1 MTEVLVSGAS
11 VAGTAL
17 AYWLGQHGFSVTVV
31 ERHPGLRPGGQAID
45 VRGPALEVLDRMGL
59 LEAAADRKTNIRGS
73 SIVDGDGN
81 ELSRDTEST
90 PTGGPIDNPDIELLR
105 DDLVELLYEATQNS
119 AEYLFDDSI
128 VAMDN
133 RGPGVDVTFESAPAR
148 SFDLVIGADG
158 LHSNVRALV
167 FGPEER
173 FIKRLGT
180 FAAIFT
186 VPNFLDLDH
195 WQMWHYGE
203 TSMAG
208 VYSARNNTEARA
220 MLGFMDPDL
229 HIDYRD
235 TEAQFAEVE
244 RRMADDGWVRP
255 QLLKFMRNASDF
267 YFDEMSQIVMDHW
280 SIGRVALVG
289 DAAYCCSPLSGQGTS
304 VALLGAY
311 VLAGELKSAS
321 HGGCQDGWVDHGVAF
336 TNYFRTFHGYT
347 VRTQFLATDNMPG
360 GAPISQEQFEAI
372 VNSITLQAVLTP
384 SSPPQAGGTPSKTP
398 RALGVSGA
406 FVSARPSLPGTFA
419 RPAALTPSCV
429 FPSLISSRCAPT
441 SRPRT
446 RWRPPWRSRRPPT
459 GWVSLAT
466 GSPNTTTCRPWAPP
480 AHRC

>member
-1 MTEVLVSGAS
+1 
-11 VAGTAL
+11 
-17 AYWLGQHGFSVTVV
+17 
-31 ERHPGLRPGGQAID
+31 
-45 VRGPALEVLDRMGL
+45 MGL
-59 LEAAADRKTNIRGS
+59 LTAAAGPQDEHSRLLRWSTR
-73 SIVDGDGN
+73 DGN

-90 PTGGPIDNPDIELLR
+90 PTGGLIDNPDIELLR

-128 VAMDN
+128 VALDN
-133 RGPGVDVTFESAPAR
+133 RGPGVDVTFERAPAR

-195 WQMWHYGE
+195 WQTWHYGD

-255 QLLKFMRNASDF
+255 QLLKFMRNAPDF

-311 VLAGELKSAS
+311 ILAGELKSRQSPRRLGRPRCRPSPTTSGRSTA
-321 HGGCQDGWVDHGVAF
+321 
-336 TNYFRTFHGYT
+336 
-347 VRTQFLATDNMPG
+347 
-360 GAPISQEQFEAI
+360 
-372 VNSITLQAVLTP
+372 TP
-384 SSPPQAGGTPSKTP
+384 SAPNSWPPTTF
-398 RALGVSGA
+398 RAV
-406 FVSARPSLPGTFA
+406 R
-419 RPAALTPSCV
+419 
-429 FPSLISSRCAPT
+429 
-441 SRPRT
+441 
-446 RWRPPWRSRRPPT
+446 RSRR
-459 GWVSLAT
+459 SN
-466 GSPNTTTCRPWAPP
+466 SRPSSTRSRCGRTDAEQSQQYAKPP
-480 AHRC
+480 ARSACRALLRLLGPACRERSRGPRR